1 MKRMNGMSR
10 LWGTVALAAVFV
22 LQGCA
27 VSSGQLQ
34 GPAGRF
40 APLAT
45 TQSNEGVVVFF
56 REGGSDARVPLVLA
70 NDRVVGS
77 LLTHRYAQARVCAG
91 ALMAGT
97 ADRAETVTVPKYQAL
112 TAQAGQVLYLLVTD
126 LPGGSFAVTPL
137 PADQAQQRLDSL
149 KMASH
154 IINRHVPDC
163 TPKPAPVPVA
173 VAAPAPVPAPPPVV
187 LPVVLK
193 RVQLGADAL
202 FQFDKSGDKDM
213 LPQGRAA
220 VDALARDI
228 LGQSAVQIDSVR
240 VVGHTD
246 RLGSEAYNL
255 KLSQARA
262 DTVVAR
268 LRAAGLTMPIIGEG
282 RGETEP
288 VTTACV
294 GERATKALVDCL
306 QADRR
311 VAIELIGS
319 MVQPAN
325 PPGM

>member
-1 MKRMNGMSR
+1 MKTNGMSR
-10 LWGTVALAAVFV
+10 LLGAVGLAALV
-22 LQGCA
+22 LLGGCA
-27 VSSGQLQ
+27 VQSGQLQ

-45 TQSNEGVVVFF
+45 TQPNEGVVVFF

-97 ADRAETVTVPKYQAL
+97 ADRAETVGVPKYQAL
-112 TAQAGQVLYLLVTD
+112 TAQAGQVTYLLVTD
-126 LPGGSFAVTPL
+126 LPGGSFGVTPL
-137 PADQAQQRLDSL
+137 PPEQARERLDSL

-163 TPKPAPVPVA
+163 TPKPVPVA
-173 VAAPAPVPAPPPVV
+173 ASPAPAAVAPAPVPTVV
-187 LPVVLK
+187 VPVVLK

-202 FQFDKSGDKDM
+202 FEFDKSGDKDM

-228 LGQSAVQIDSVR
+228 RTQGVQIDRVR

-268 LRAAGLTMPIIGEG
+268 LRAAGLTMPIVGEG
-282 RGETEP
+282 HGESEP

-294 GERATKALVDCL
+294 GQQATKALVACL
-306 QADRR
+306 QPDRR
-311 VAIELIGS
+311 VAVELIGS
-319 MVQPAN
+319 VVQNAVSSAP
-325 PPGM
+325 